1 MPKTSFYQF
10 RVEDNHIVGDLAFQV
25 STQCQECKHFDL
37 YSPSCKAFPNG
48 IIENILNGSFDHTKK
63 HSDQGNDIVFEKR
76 EE

>member
-37 YSPSCKAFPNG
+37 YSPSCKAFPKG
-48 IIENILNGSFDHTKK
+48 IPEGILNGKFDHTEKYP
-63 HSDQGNDIVFEKR
+63 DQDNDITFEERK
-76 EE
+76 E